1 MEAIQQALV
10 VDACEQSVLGIA
22 EREEQAVASTSRRF
36 AVKQT
41 AHLHE
46 ALGMADDESRAL
58 LSGQRDE

>member
-1 MEAIQQALV
+1 MEAIQQALL
-10 VDACEQSVLGIA
+10 VDAREESVLAIA
-22 EREEQAVASTSRRF
+22 EWEEQAVASTSRRF

-46 ALGMADDESRAL
+46 ALDMADDESRAM